1 MAEEKK
7 TTAASEKKPSAKTTA
22 SAEKKT
28 TATKTTT
35 AKKPAAAK
43 TTSTAAKKP
52 APKAETKAVAKATA
66 EEKPAEVKAEAKV
79 EAKKPVAKKKSG
91 IKVRLIRSLVGRSDK
106 QIATAKSLGL
116 RKINDFSIQPDNA
129 ATRGKLTQI
138 SHMVEVTEA

>member
-7 TTAASEKKPSAKTTA
+7 TTAASEKKPAAKTTA

-35 AKKPAAAK
+35 AKKPAE
-43 TTSTAAKKP
+43 
-52 APKAETKAVAKATA
+52 AETKAVAKATA